1 MAKVLPV
8 IFFQTI
14 EKKLFSADVD
24 AVVDDMEWRVD
35 VGWNDKSLSTSQTN
49 Y

>member
-8 IFFQTI
+8 IFSHHI
-14 EKKLFSADVD
+14 KKLFTSDVD
-24 AVVDDMEWRVD
+24 AVEDDMEWRVD

>member
-1 MAKVLPV
+1 MAKVLPL
-8 IFFQTI
+8 IFSDHR
-14 EKKLFSADVD
+14 KKSFSSDVD
-24 AVVDDMEWRVD
+24 VVDDDMDWGAD

>member
-8 IFFQTI
+8 NLFTPQ
-14 EKKLFSADVD
+14 KKIISADVD
-24 AVVDDMEWRVD
+24 AVDEDMEWRVD

>member
-1 MAKVLPV
+1 MAKVLPLNL
-8 IFFQTI
+8 FTPQ
-14 EKKLFSADVD
+14 KKISADVD
-24 AVVDDMEWRVD
+24 AVDEDMEWRVD

>member
-1 MAKVLPV
+1 MAKVLLV
-8 IFFQTI
+8 IFSHHR
-14 EKKLFSADVD
+14 KKIFSADVD
-24 AVVDDMEWRVD
+24 AVDEDMEWRVD